1 MKRIKGFQEFN
12 ALNEAGIFSRGA
24 ELLKKAGN
32 WLMNLV
38 RAEKGGE
45 IPVRDK
51 KYNPETKQFE
61 QFKDANGNIAKAQSV
76 VKVYLPEGDDG
87 SSYNFRSGSISS
99 LGESDD
105 PSWKLA
111 QKTQD
116 PQITDVDANQLIE
129 ELSYHFENP
138 ETGRPLLIWGA
149 PGIGKTSVVKSFGTK
164 GMGVPVIEVI
174 LSLMEPTDVAGLPGA
189 EKDADYDVKR
199 SVNYLPMI
207 WPLDNGDKEIKK
219 EDGTIEKI
227 PGKGGIIFLDEINR
241 AHPSVQA
248 AMLKVVLDREI
259 ASANYKVPSKW
270 LILAAA
276 NRPEDEP
283 GSMIKPM
290 SLALANRFAQVNFIS
305 DPVSWTKWARG
316 RKEADLSDEVI
327 AFVELM
333 QDYFYVLPSGLVG
346 GDVETTMGV
355 TPRAWEYAAREYKER
370 RDAQKSKGGDISAE
384 TTRLIFDKHVGK
396 KVSSIITDFLETM
409 KVWPINRIEK
419 IFTDPN
425 DETVKLPMSSNTGR
439 VDLRKGYS
447 IMYLASK
454 YKNGQQLTKEEFINF
469 ITYLTDLNTGELA
482 MSALNMAKRTH
493 PEIKNYLGDTSLEQY
508 VTPFVNRYKSLMKE
522 I

>member
-12 ALNEAGIFSRGA
+12 RINEAGIFSRGA

-38 RAEKGGE
+38 RAEKEGE

-51 KYNPETKQFE
+51 KYNPETERFE
-61 QFKDANGNIAKAQSV
+61 PIEKPQSV
-76 VKVYLPEGDDG
+76 VKVHLPEGDAG
-87 SSYNFRSGSISS
+87 SSYKFKSGTIS
-99 LGESDD
+99 GIKESDD
-105 PSWKLA
+105 PSWKTA

-116 PQITDVDANQLIE
+116 PQITDVDATQLKE
-129 ELSYHFENP
+129 ELEYHFANP

-149 PGIGKTSVVKSFGTK
+149 PGIGKTSVVKNFGLK
-164 GMGVPVIEVI
+164 DIGVPVIEVI

-189 EKDADYDVKR
+189 EKDVDFDVKR

-207 WPLDNGDKEIKK
+207 WPLDNGDKEIVR
-219 EDGTIEKI
+219 EDGTKEKI

-259 ASANYKVPSKW
+259 ASANYKIPSKW

-283 GSMIKPM
+283 GAMIRPM
-290 SLALANRFAQVNFIS
+290 SFALANRFAQVNFIS
-305 DPVSWTKWARG
+305 DPLTWTKWARG
-316 RKEADLSDEVI
+316 RKEADLSDEVV

-333 QDYFYVLPSGLVG
+333 QDYFYVLPGGLVS
-346 GDVETTMGV
+346 GDIETTMGV

-370 RDAQKSKGGDISAE
+370 RDSQKAKGGDISAE

-396 KVSSIITDFLETM
+396 KVSSVITDFLETM
-409 KVWPINRIEK
+409 KVWPIDRIEK
-419 IFTDPN
+419 IFTDPDN
-425 DETVKLPMSSNTGR
+425 DNAKLPMSSNTGKI
-439 VDLRKGYS
+439 DLRKGYS

-454 YKNGQQLTKEEFINF
+454 YKAGQQLTKDEFVNF
-469 ITYLTDLNTGELA
+469 IKYLTDLNSGEIA

-493 PEIKNYLGDTSLEQY
+493 PEIKNYLGDVSLEQY
-508 VTPFVNRYKSLMKE
+508 VTPFVTRYRSLMKE